1 MKKFFKDKINNIF
14 RDQGL
19 KAGIVPVENPENED
33 HRLAEVQRLGVL
45 DRDLSGERRYN
56 SMIQLASYLTGCE
69 HSMINILDADIQQC
83 KASFGL
89 NMLRKTMMEEMPR
102 EISICQFSLTNPS
115 QPLVIENLME
125 DDRTKNFSNLPGAP
139 NFNFYAGSPLISSR
153 GFSIGTLCVLDPSP
167 KSLAHKQVEGLR
179 LLSDQVAGMLENEAD
194 SSGSKEGEDN
204 QAEDQGKLEGQ
215 YYSAVSILFA
225 DFVGFTKMVE
235 TTEPGELLETLNTF
249 FMGFDKIIAK
259 HNVLKVKTI
268 GDCYMCVGG
277 IPGQQKT
284 HAHEVCSAA
293 RDMLQFVEG
302 TNIQHEVVG
311 RPPWEVRIGIHSGPV
326 IAGTSGDA
334 FDIWG
339 DAVNIAARI
348 ESSGETGKIHITEK
362 TADYLEGAA
371 KLTPRGEVSLKNK
384 GGWSTFFLEDLT

>member
-1 MKKFFKDKINNIF
+1 M
-14 RDQGL
+14 
-19 KAGIVPVENPENED
+19 
-33 HRLAEVQRLGVL
+33 
-45 DRDLSGERRYN
+45 
-56 SMIQLASYLTGCE
+56 
-69 HSMINILDADIQQC
+69 
-83 KASFGL
+83 
-89 NMLRKTMMEEMPR
+89 
-102 EISICQFSLTNPS
+102 
-115 QPLVIENLME
+115 
-125 DDRTKNFSNLPGAP
+125 
-139 NFNFYAGSPLISSR
+139 
-153 GFSIGTLCVLDPSP
+153 
-167 KSLAHKQVEGLR
+167 EGLR

-194 SSGSKEGEDN
+194 SSRSKEGDDN

-249 FMGFDKIIAK
+249 FLGFDKIIAK

-371 KLTPRGEVSLKNK
+371 KLTPRDDVSLKNK
-384 GGWSTFFLEDLT
+384 GSWSTFFLEDLT